1 MLKQLALIAL
11 PVLFLSG
18 CAVEEIAQTAAD
30 SAACQAMKGTISGLQ
45 AAYEAGLVDSG
56 VLSQVDEIAGDQ
68 LEALLSS
75 GLAADLRA
83 LRDQLA
89 STAPAQSVSDQIAML
104 TDSISARC
112 ATVGVNVE

>member
-1 MLKQLALIAL
+1 MMKQLALIAL

-45 AAYEAGLVDSG
+45 VAYEAGLVDSG
-56 VLSQVDEIAGDQ
+56 VLEQVDEIAGDQ

-83 LRDQLA
+83 LRDELA
-89 STAPAQSVSDQIAML
+89 ATEPAQSAGDRIATL
-104 TDSISARC
+104 TDSITARC
-112 ATVGVNVE
+112 AEVGVNVE

>member
-1 MLKQLALIAL
+1 MMKQLALIAL

-56 VLSQVDEIAGDQ
+56 VLEQVDEIAGDQ
-68 LEALLSS
+68 LEALYPPDSQLIFAHCEISLRQPILRS
-75 GLAADLRA
+75 LRA
-83 LRDQLA
+83 SRLLP
-89 STAPAQSVSDQIAML
+89 SPIP
-104 TDSISARC
+104 
-112 ATVGVNVE
+112 

>member
-1 MLKQLALIAL
+1 MIKRLVLIAL

-18 CAVEEIAQTAAD
+18 CAVEEITQTAAD

-45 AAYEAGLVDSG
+45 TAYEAGLVDSG
-56 VLSQVDEIAGDQ
+56 VLEQVDEIAGDQ

-75 GLAADLRA
+75 GLASDLRA
-83 LRDQLA
+83 LRDELA
-89 STAPAQSVSDQIAML
+89 ATEPAQSASERIAAL
-104 TDSISARC
+104 TDSIASRC

>member
-1 MLKQLALIAL
+1 MIKKLALIAL
-11 PVLFLSG
+11 PVLLLSG
-18 CAVEEIAQTAAD
+18 CAVDEIAQTAAD

-45 AAYEAGLVDSG
+45 AAYDAGLVDSG
-56 VLSQVDEIAGDQ
+56 VLEQVDEIAGDQ

-83 LRDQLA
+83 LRDELA
-89 STAPAQSVSDQIAML
+89 ATEPAQSASQRIAAL
-104 TDSISARC
+104 TDSIALRC